1 MKFLQFYIIF
11 YSTSKKF
18 DNDLVIMKITS
29 NIIVELCCVSNT
41 FNDFCVLA
49 K

>member
-1 MKFLQFYIIF
+1 MKFLQFYFIF

-18 DNDLVIMKITS
+18 DNNLLIMKITS

-41 FNDFCVLA
+41 FNDFCMPA